1 MTLFYEDIFSY
12 FLGKQ
17 KDYKLISLPEEMA
30 NENMCEW
37 LHAAASKPYVRKL
50 FKEFTMSDE
59 TTKIDAVLFQS
70 IDDSFDSDFI
80 VDILSLGMLVEWMR
94 PKLNSIENLE
104 QMYGGKEEKFYS
116 QSNHLA
122 QLQSRN
128 REIKNDQRKLIRS
141 FGYDYDVI
149 SKRGEQK

>member
-17 KDYKLISLPEEMA
+17 GDYNLVSLPEDMV
-30 NENMCEW
+30 NESMCEW

-50 FKEFTMSDE
+50 FQEFTMSDE
-59 TTKIDAVLFQS
+59 TTRIDAVLYRS
-70 IDDSFDSDFI
+70 IDDGFDSDF
-80 VDILSLGMLVEWMR
+80 VMDVLSLGMLVEWIR
-94 PKLNSIENLE
+94 PKLNSSENIE
-104 QMYGGKEEKFYS
+104 QIYGGKEEKFYS

-141 FGYDYDVI
+141 FGYDYEVI
-149 SKRGEQK
+149 SKRGK